1 MFYQQGRAVLFYAHF
16 WLDIRRA
23 LDSPS
28 DLTLFVDV
36 VS

>member
-1 MFYQQGRAVLFYAHF
+1 MLFDAHF

-28 DLTLFVDV
+28 DLALFVDV